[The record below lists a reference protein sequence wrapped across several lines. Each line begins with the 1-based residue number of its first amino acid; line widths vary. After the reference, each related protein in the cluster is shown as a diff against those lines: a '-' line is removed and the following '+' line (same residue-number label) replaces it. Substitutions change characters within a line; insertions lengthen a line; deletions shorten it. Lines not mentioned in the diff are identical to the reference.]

1 MIQKIDHIGVAVKN
15 LEEAA
20 KFYRETLGVHV
31 GEIFTHGEMRGAFV
45 DIGGVEFE
53 LLANDNPESAI
64 AKHIEKKGEG
74 IQHVAFQVDQ
84 IEKEMETLKGKG
96 ISFID
101 QKPRPGAR
109 GAQIAF
115 MHPKSTYSILM
126 ELVQPAKK

>member
-1 MIQKIDHIGVAVKN
+1 MIEKIDHIGVAVKD
-15 LEEAA
+15 LEAIV
-20 KFYRETLGVHV
+20 KFYRETLGVRV
-31 GEIFTHGEMRGAFV
+31 GEIFTHGEMRGVFV

-53 LLANDNPESAI
+53 LLANANPESAI

-84 IEKEMETLKGKG
+84 IEKEIENLKGKG

-109 GAQIAF
+109 ESRIAF
-115 MHPKSTYSILM
+115 MHPKSTYGILM